1 MADTAIQATLSTN
14 KENQTL
20 TSTID
25 EIKARIS
32 NELIIGL
39 CGAVG
44 SGTLVLKEQLKEQ
57 LEDNGY
63 QVVSIKVSKLIKG
76 DTSTDSNV
84 APITAENRVIQL
96 QSAGNDLRKTNG
108 NDYLAKLAIRDI
120 SSNRG
125 AIIKAAEDASG
136 GVGSKDSDVDEN
148 KTRKKVAYLVDQLKH
163 PEESKLFKAVY
174 PKNYYLVSLI
184 RTEKER
190 RSNLEEAGYKAA
202 DIDNMIRDDR
212 KQGEKHGQQVEKTVY
227 LGDYFI
233 RNLNGHAENLKQE
246 IKRFLQLVHGVQG
259 IFPRKDERGMSAA
272 YSASLQSACLSR
284 QVGAAIADE
293 KGVVISTGRN
303 DVPEFGGG
311 LYSFESQPGDYRC
324 IQKGKKCYND
334 LYKERLRKEIEGV
347 LMSAGIP
354 SAIALSEDILSNT
367 KARDLI
373 EYSRAIH
380 AEMDAIITLARK
392 DSASTAGKVIYCT
405 TYPCHNCARHI
416 VAAGITR
423 VIYIEPYEKSLAL
436 KLHDDAISD
445 SNEAEKVSF
454 EPYEGV
460 SPTRYMAFFHMV
472 SPRKD
477 SGGNAVVKNIETAN
491 HIDGQYLDNYHAY
504 EDKIVEGLDGQEP
517 AGVTA

>member
-1 MADTAIQATLSTN
+1 MADTAIQTTPSSD
-14 KENQTL
+14 KEDRTVL
-20 TSTID
+20 PTI
-25 EIKARIS
+25 EKIKARIS

-44 SGTLVLKEQLKEQ
+44 SGTLVLREQLKEQ

-63 QVVSIKVSKLIKG
+63 QVVLIKVSKLIEAKAVVR
-76 DTSTDSNV
+76 SNV
-84 APITAENRVIQL
+84 KPMAPENRVIKL
-96 QSAGNDLRKTNG
+96 QNAGNSLRKSHG

-120 SSNRG
+120 SSNRSV
-125 AIIKAAEDASG
+125 IISATKDTSG
-136 GVGSKDSDVDEN
+136 GEGAEDSDVDEN

-190 RSNLEEAGYKAA
+190 RSNLEEAGHEAA
-202 DIDNMIRDDR
+202 DVDHIIRDDR
-212 KQGEKHGQQVEKTVY
+212 KQEEKHGQQVEKTVY

-233 RNLNGHAENLKQE
+233 RNLNGHAENLKKE

-284 QVGAAIADE
+284 QVGAAIVDD
-293 KGVVISTGRN
+293 KGVIISTGRN

-311 LYSFESQPGDYRC
+311 LYSFESQPNDYRC
-324 IQKGKKCYND
+324 IQKGMKCYND
-334 LYKERLRKEIEGV
+334 LYKERLRKEIEDV
-347 LMSAGIP
+347 LTEKEIP
-354 SAIALSEDILSNT
+354 NAIVLSEVILSNT

-416 VAAGITR
+416 VAAGIVR

-445 SNEAEKVSF
+445 SNETKKVSF

-460 SPTRYMAFFHMV
+460 SPSRYMAFFHMV

-477 SGGNAVVKNIETAN
+477 DSGNAVVKNIESAN

-504 EDKIVEGLDGQEP
+504 EDKIVEGLDGS
-517 AGVTA
+517 